1 MMTRSSN
8 TRIKIAFIVWTLEGM
23 GGSERVVYDLARKID
38 RKGFELM
45 VIGFSDGPVR
55 KRYEDLGV
63 QVLVVSKKR
72 HFDPTLIMKL
82 RKLFRG
88 QRINILNPHHFG
100 PFLYSSIANIGL
112 DTKMVYTEH
121 SRWQLEELSF
131 GENLLNRVMI
141 DRADAVLAISR
152 QIEDYY
158 LRNLRLKREKVRH
171 IGNGIDLAH
180 FRRKDGQ
187 SLRQSLGIGAKERVI
202 GMVANLRPEKN
213 HKLLISAFS
222 RMARLLQDVK
232 LVLVGTDCMNG
243 EIQKYAVLANVSD
256 RVLFLGQRD
265 DIPELLSVF
274 DVFCLP
280 SIHEGLPLTVLE
292 AMAVGVPIVGSD
304 VMGINEVI
312 ENGSTGLLF
321 PAGDE
326 EKLAE
331 RLTLILTDKGL
342 SNRLSSAG
350 RDFVTRNFSL
360 DGKVEEYQQFF
371 NSL

>member
-1 MMTRSSN
+1 MKTRASN
-8 TRIKIAFIVWTLEGM
+8 SRIRIAFVVWTLEGM

-63 QVLVVSKKR
+63 QVLVVRKKK
-72 HFDPTLIMKL
+72 HFDPTLIVKL
-82 RKLFRG
+82 RKVFREE
-88 QRINILNPHHFG
+88 RIDILNPHHYG
-100 PFLYSSIANIGL
+100 PFLYSSIAKMGL
-112 DTKMVYTEH
+112 DVKMVYTEH

-131 GENLLNRVMI
+131 GENLINRVMI
-141 DRADAVLAISR
+141 ARADAVLAISR

-158 LRNLRLKREKVRH
+158 LRKLRLKREKVRH

-180 FRRKDGQ
+180 FKRKDGQ
-187 SLRQSLGIGAKERVI
+187 SLRQSLGIGANERVI
-202 GMVANLRPEKN
+202 GIVANLRPEKN

-222 RMARLLQDVK
+222 RVAEVLKDVK

-243 EIQKYAVLANVSD
+243 EIQKYAIMAKVSD

-304 VMGINEVI
+304 VMGINEI
-312 ENGSTGLLF
+312 IKDGSTGLLF
-321 PAGDE
+321 PAGDD

-331 RLTLILTDKGL
+331 RIIGALTDKGL
-342 SNRLSSAG
+342 SHGLSCAA
-350 RDFVTRNFSL
+350 RELVVRRFSL
-360 DGKVEEYQQFF
+360 DNKVQEYQELF